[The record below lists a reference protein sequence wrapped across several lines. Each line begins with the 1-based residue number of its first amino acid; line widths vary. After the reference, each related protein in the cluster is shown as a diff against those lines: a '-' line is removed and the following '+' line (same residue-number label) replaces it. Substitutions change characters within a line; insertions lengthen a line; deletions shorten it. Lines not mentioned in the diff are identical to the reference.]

1 MSIFKAY
8 LQDLGNSAEAILGEL
23 VAQKQKIIVKH
34 SVNEFEEQE
43 GTVEQPAN
51 YWSCLFNSLKRNF
64 ITDKSNVDW
73 ESIENYVLEVLNDSH
88 LNIRRYC

>member
-51 YWSCLFNSLKRNF
+51 YWSCLFNSLKRNVRYVSV
-64 ITDKSNVDW
+64 ILYVKAVNVFFFLFLFLQ
-73 ESIENYVLEVLNDSH
+73 IVYY
-88 LNIRRYC
+88 R